1 MSHPSVN
8 ENSKT
13 ISNLKKQK
21 SDRTGKENNDVE
33 YTLFR
38 KKIIIKTIEKTEAIS
53 MSEREN
59 LTKVKK
65 SQEKYLNF
73 ADLAVQKFCDDIELD
88 MNDVKTMLYGC
99 AKTVE
104 SKLGVKPKKK
114 KNLTKIKNESGK
126 LILKRKL
133 KR

>member
-1 MSHPSVN
+1 
-8 ENSKT
+8 
-13 ISNLKKQK
+13 
-21 SDRTGKENNDVE
+21 
-33 YTLFR
+33 
-38 KKIIIKTIEKTEAIS
+38 

-59 LTKVKK
+59 LTKVKVKK

-73 ADLAVQKFCDDIELD
+73 ANLAIQEFCDDIELD
-88 MNDVKTMLYGC
+88 MNDVNTMLYAC

-114 KNLTKIKNESGK
+114 ENLTKIKNQSGK

>member
-38 KKIIIKTIEKTEAIS
+38 KKIIIKTIEKTKAIS

-65 SQEKYLNF
+65 S
-73 ADLAVQKFCDDIELD
+73 
-88 MNDVKTMLYGC
+88 
-99 AKTVE
+99 
-104 SKLGVKPKKK
+104 
-114 KNLTKIKNESGK
+114 
-126 LILKRKL
+126 
-133 KR
+133 